1 MPSSGATNVAASGE
15 RGGLKEVPNVVA
27 STATGVQ
34 NASSKTN
41 P

>member
-1 MPSSGATNVAASGE
+1 MPSSDTANVAASGE
-15 RGGLKEVPNVVA
+15 RGGSKEVPNVVA

-34 NASSKTN
+34 NASSKKN